1 VGELRPARPEPATA
15 FGIIGDIK
23 PNDRGATLLP
33 AKVTDRIAPG
43 VVSIREGAWFTPDE
57 RGDDG
62 KGCANVLTDD
72 RSAPSG
78 ATTYNTCLVQV
89 EPAPEQG

>member
-1 VGELRPARPEPATA
+1 
-15 FGIIGDIK
+15 
-23 PNDRGATLLP
+23 
-33 AKVTDRIAPG
+33 
-43 VVSIREGAWFTPDE
+43 VVVRLVDFDLPDE

-89 EPAPEQG
+89 ELASAQR